1 MKEFIGSFMSMMTSL
16 IIDGGSA
23 SIAGIGLE
31 DMPKSLKSKR

>member
-1 MKEFIGSFMSMMTSL
+1 MKEFIGSLMDMVTSL
-16 IIDGGSA
+16 VIAGGSA